1 MADHTPR
8 QRTGTPDRDN
18 LVRGSLI
25 ALFVVLVTCSAIAAF
40 PLGLDNLVAQLYYI
54 PLIYAVYAY
63 PRRGMVVSG
72 ICACAY
78 EIAGYFY
85 YFPDV
90 AKLLEV
96 TVQAVIFVGITVIIA
111 IQLGR
116 INREKEQY
124 RTVFEY
130 SQLGIVM
137 FDGAGGTIR
146 RYNPKFAGMLQF
158 SDEEL
163 LSMTFSD
170 ILFSPGEVER
180 FQDRIAKEPVSSDF
194 ETRLKTR
201 SGAPCWVSL
210 SWSPLDKTTT
220 SCTAVNINSRKL
232 AEKSVNESM
241 TRYRQLTENSP
252 VGILIVQKGLIRYV
266 NPAFGR
272 FVGVPQREIQGKE
285 FCGFVAGHERL
296 TCREHL
302 DAWEKQHAG
311 SVVSV
316 LSFQTASGEA
326 CRTEITTTPIT
337 HLGQP
342 ATLINVLDTSEKQR
356 LEAKIELDNER
367 RRGILAT
374 VAHELRTPL
383 QPIIGYLDLLLADPK
398 DWGISDEA
406 RKVLERC
413 LTSADRERQIINRM
427 LDLSVLDSGKIQ
439 LTFAP
444 VPLAG
449 LVRSVIE
456 TSGYAAQAAI
466 DVSVPDDV
474 VVRADAPR
482 LFIVLDS
489 VISNAIRYSVP
500 PRQIGISWR
509 TDSTDTFWHISVS
522 DNGEGIPADA
532 QESIFEP
539 FQLPDAGQLSRKFDR
554 IGLSLAIAKK
564 IIDAHGGEITV
575 ESTVGTGSTFTL
587 HIPKNP
593 PEPGRP

>member
-1 MADHTPR
+1 MADRTPR
-8 QRTGTPDRDN
+8 PWTGTPDRDN

-25 ALFVVLVTCSAIAAF
+25 ALFAVLVTCSAIAAF
-40 PLGLDNLVAQLYYI
+40 PLGLANLVAQLYYI

-63 PRRGMVVSG
+63 PRRGMVVSA

-85 YFPDV
+85 YFPDLTR
-90 AKLLEV
+90 LLEV
-96 TVQAVIFVGITVIIA
+96 TVQAVIFVGIAVIIGVL
-111 IQLGR
+111 LGR

-124 RTVFEY
+124 RTVFAY

-146 RYNPKFAGMLQF
+146 RFNPKFSGMLQF
-158 SDEEL
+158 SDDEL
-163 LSMTFSD
+163 MAMTFSD

-180 FQDRIAKEPVSSDF
+180 FRDRMAKEPVSSDF
-194 ETRLKTR
+194 ETRLKTQ

-210 SWSPLDKTTT
+210 SWSPLDTTTT
-220 SCTAVNINSRKL
+220 SCTVININSRKL

-241 TRYRQLTENSP
+241 TRYRQLTESSP
-252 VGILIVQKGLIRYV
+252 VGILIVQNGIIRYV

-272 FVGVPQREIQGKE
+272 FVGIPQREIQGKE
-285 FCGFVAGHERL
+285 FCTFVDGHERL
-296 TCREHL
+296 TCQERT
-302 DAWEKQHAG
+302 DVWEKQHPG

-316 LSFQTASGEA
+316 LSFQTASGA
-326 CRTEITTTPIT
+326 SCRTEITTTPIK

-342 ATLINVLDTSEKQR
+342 ATLINVLDTSERQR

-383 QPIIGYLDLLLADPK
+383 QPIIGYLDLLLADPT
-398 DWGISDEA
+398 DWGISDET

-466 DVSVPDDV
+466 DVNVPDDV

-489 VISNAIRYSVP
+489 VISNAIRYSSP
-500 PRQIGISWR
+500 PRRIGISWR
-509 TDSTDTFWHISVS
+509 TESTDAFWHLAVS

-532 QESIFEP
+532 LDSIFEP
-539 FQLPDAGQLSRKFDR
+539 FQLPDAGRLSRKFDR

-564 IIDAHGGEITV
+564 IVDAHGGEITV
-575 ESTVGTGSTFTL
+575 ESTVGEGSTFTL
-587 HIPKNP
+587 HIPKIS
-593 PEPGRP
+593 PEPGHP

>member
-1 MADHTPR
+1 
-8 QRTGTPDRDN
+8 
-18 LVRGSLI
+18 VRGSLI
-25 ALFVVLVTCSAIAAF
+25 ALFAVLVTCSVIAAF
-40 PLGLDNLVAQLYYI
+40 PLGLANLVAQLYYI

-63 PRRGMVVSG
+63 PRRGMVVSAV
-72 ICACAY
+72 CACAY
-78 EIAGYFY
+78 EIAGYCY
-85 YFPDV
+85 YFPDL

-96 TVQAVIFVGITVIIA
+96 TIQAIILVGIAVVIGTLI
-111 IQLGR
+111 GR

-124 RTVFEY
+124 RTVFAY

-146 RYNPKFAGMLQF
+146 RFNPKFAGMLQF

-163 LSMTFSD
+163 GAMTFSD

-180 FQDRIAKEPVSSDF
+180 FRDRMAKEPVSSDF
-194 ETRLKTR
+194 ETRLKTH

-210 SWSPLDKTTT
+210 SWSPLDTTTT
-220 SCTAVNINSRKL
+220 SCTVININSRKL

-241 TRYRQLTENSP
+241 TRYRQLTESSP
-252 VGILIVQKGLIRYV
+252 VGILIVQNGIIRYV

-272 FVGVPQREIQGKE
+272 FVGIPQREIQGKE
-285 FCGFVAGHERL
+285 FCTFVDGHESL
-296 TCREHL
+296 TCRERT
-302 DAWEKQHAG
+302 DAWEKQHPG

-316 LSFQTASGEA
+316 LSFQTASGTS
-326 CRTEITTTPIT
+326 CRTEITTTPIK

-383 QPIIGYLDLLLADPK
+383 QPIIGYLDLLLADPT
-398 DWGISDEA
+398 DWGISDET

-456 TSGYAAQAAI
+456 TSGYAAQGTI
-466 DVSVPDDV
+466 ETSVPDDV

-482 LFIVLDS
+482 LFIVIDS
-489 VISNAIRYSVP
+489 LLSNAIRYSSP
-500 PRQIGISWR
+500 PRRIDISWC
-509 TDSTDTFWHISVS
+509 TEASDAFWHLAVS

-532 QESIFEP
+532 LESIFEP
-539 FQLPDAGQLSRKFDR
+539 FQLPDAGRLSRKFDR

-564 IIDAHGGEITV
+564 IVDAHGGEITV
-575 ESTVGTGSTFTL
+575 ESTVGKGSTFTL
-587 HIPKNP
+587 HIPKSP
-593 PEPGRP
+593 P

>member
-1 MADHTPR
+1 MADNSPR
-8 QRTGTPDRDN
+8 QKTGNPDRDN

-25 ALFVVLVTCSAIAAF
+25 ALFAVLVTCSAIAAF

-54 PLIYAVYAY
+54 PLIYAVYTH
-63 PRRGMVVSG
+63 PRRGMVVSA

-85 YFPDV
+85 YFPNV
-90 AKLLEV
+90 ANLLEV
-96 TVQAVIFVGITVIIA
+96 TIQAIILVAITAIIGI
-111 IQLGR
+111 LLEH

-137 FDGAGGTIR
+137 FDGRGGTIR
-146 RYNPKFAGMLQF
+146 RFNPKFSGMLQF

-163 LSMTFSD
+163 RAMTFSD
-170 ILFSPGEVER
+170 ILFSPTETER
-180 FQDRIAKEPVSSDF
+180 FQDRIVKEPVSSGF
-194 ETRLKTR
+194 ETRLKTH

-220 SCTAVNINSRKL
+220 SCTAVNINTRKL
-232 AEKSVNESM
+232 AEKSVNETM

-252 VGILIVQKGLIRYV
+252 VGILIVQKGVIRYV

-272 FVGVPQREIQGKE
+272 FVGVPQMEILGKE
-285 FCGFVAGHERL
+285 FCRFVAGHERQ
-296 TCREHL
+296 TCLERI
-302 DAWEKQHAG
+302 AGWEKQKGG

-316 LSFQTASGEA
+316 LAFQTASGDT
-326 CRTEITTTPIT
+326 CRTEITTTPIR

-342 ATLINVLDTSEKQR
+342 ATLVNVLDTSEKQR

-383 QPIIGYLDLLLADPK
+383 QPIIGYLDLLLADPG
-398 DWGISDEA
+398 DWGISDET

-439 LTFAP
+439 LASGP

-449 LVRSVIE
+449 LVSSVIE
-456 TSGYAAQAAI
+456 TSGYAAHASI
-466 DVSVPDDV
+466 TVTVPDDTV
-474 VVRADAPR
+474 VLADAPR

-489 VISNAIRYSVP
+489 LLSNAIRYSLP
-500 PRQIGISWR
+500 PRRITIAWR
-509 TDSTDTFWHISVS
+509 TDNTDAFWHLSIS

-532 QESIFEP
+532 LESIFEP
-539 FQLPDAGQLSRKFDR
+539 FQLPDAARLSRKFDR

-575 ESTVGTGSTFTL
+575 ESTVGEGSTFTL
-587 HIPKNP
+587 HIPKIP
-593 PEPGRP
+593 PAPGHS